1 MRTLNFWISLLKG
14 TELKLSHI
22 LYNLLHTGL
31 PVLRV
36 EFFIYPLIL
45 KKLKVVE
52 ETRSCAFLMVF
63 SCVLGL
69 IVISMCILILKKPR
83 WEHFNTQ
90 LQALYFICHYF
101 ARCRSNTSD
110 KKKKQDFVILT
121 VSRSFHH
128 CIVILMMELLGFF
141 ALHTSI
147 GHNWYLGSF
156 IIWVIWENI
165 NVPIPLCKYFFK

>member
-1 MRTLNFWISLLKG
+1 MNVKMRTLSFWISLLKDK
-14 TELKLSHI
+14 ELKLSHI

-36 EFFIYPLIL
+36 EFFIYPVIL

-83 WEHFNTQ
+83 
-90 LQALYFICHYF
+90 
-101 ARCRSNTSD
+101 
-110 KKKKQDFVILT
+110 
-121 VSRSFHH
+121 
-128 CIVILMMELLGFF
+128 
-141 ALHTSI
+141 
-147 GHNWYLGSF
+147 
-156 IIWVIWENI
+156 
-165 NVPIPLCKYFFK
+165 